1 MDYPLEMRSERALGI
16 LGRLIFDWAEDP
28 ARLPPGAREEDGRI
42 VLDVETFH
50 GLLQR
55 EGLVQGDPGG
65 AGGDYAVRV
74 DITAVELIRRSPERA
89 SILLPERHVVTGYRA
104 MTGPV
109 EAPVVRLYKRVADAH
124 AGGEAARLPEAR
136 ASAEDVHYGTVPL
149 AGDPL
154 EAFIYPNTAYYSC
167 TQCL

>member
-1 MDYPLEMRSERALGI
+1 MDYPLEMRTERALGI

-28 ARLPPGAREEDGRI
+28 AHLPPGHREEAGRI
-42 VLDVETFH
+42 VMDVGSFH
-50 GLLQR
+50 QLMQA

-65 AGGDYAVRV
+65 EGGDYAVRV
-74 DITAVELIRRSPERA
+74 NVTEVELIRRGPYRA
-89 SILLPERHVVTGYRA
+89 SILLPETHIVGSYRQMPA
-104 MTGPV
+104 PV

-124 AGGEAARLPEAR
+124 GEGGTARLGHAR
-136 ASAEDVHYGTVPL
+136 HSGEDVLYGKVEL
-149 AGDPL
+149 EGDPL